1 MPMDDNNT
9 AQTWNRKE
17 LSQPDKGHLEKK
29 QLTSYLMVK
38 DLNVYPQD
46 QAQDKATTF
55 ATSI

>member
-1 MPMDDNNT
+1 MDDNNT

-55 ATSI
+55 ATSM